1 MINIMKQKV
10 IFICT
15 GNSCRSQI
23 AEGILRNIAGDIF
36 YVFSAGLKP
45 SFVNPDA
52 IKVMNEL
59 DIDISNHTSDD
70 VNKYISDEFDY
81 IITVCDNAKESC
93 PVFPGKGKRIHW
105 SFKDP
110 ADAVG
115 SNEDVLDE
123 FRKVRDQIKSTLEQF
138 INEQN

>member
-1 MINIMKQKV
+1 MKQKV

-23 AEGILRNIAGDIF
+23 GEGLLRHNASDKF
-36 YVFSAGLKP
+36 DVFSAGLKP
-45 SFVNPDA
+45 STVNPIA

-59 DIDISNHTSDD
+59 GIDISKHTSDD
-70 VNKYISDEFDY
+70 VNKYIVEEFDY

-93 PVFPGKGKRIHW
+93 PVLPGNGKRIHW

-110 ADAVG
+110 ADVVG
-115 SNEDVLDE
+115 SEEEVLAE
-123 FRKVRDQIKSTLEQF
+123 FRKVRDKIKSTLEQF
-138 INEQN
+138 IDEQNS